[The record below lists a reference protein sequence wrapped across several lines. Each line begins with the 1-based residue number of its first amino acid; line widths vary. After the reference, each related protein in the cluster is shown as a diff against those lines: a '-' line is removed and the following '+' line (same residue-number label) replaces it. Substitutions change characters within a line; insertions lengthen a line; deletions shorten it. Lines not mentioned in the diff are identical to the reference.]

1 MHLVHLLWVSKRE
14 ELNRTNKIS
23 TFSFETFGIQLN
35 FTVNTSSHLNFI
47 TIQFRLYSPNL
58 KTNHASTTFSWQT
71 PLILAVRFLQNFF
84 FPKFFIIILYTK
96 LSVRINTTLEV
107 DVLKDIYYCFPGIDS
122 RYFDQY
128 DPPDDVTC
136 VDLDNNTIS
145 L

>member
-35 FTVNTSSHLNFI
+35 FTVNTSSHLNFV

-71 PLILAVRFLQNFF
+71 PLILAVRFLQIFF
-84 FPKFFIIILYTK
+84 FRNVLLFYTK

-107 DVLKDIYYCFPGIDS
+107 DVLKDIYYCFSGIDS

>member
-35 FTVNTSSHLNFI
+35 FTVNTGSHLNFI
-47 TIQFRLYSPNL
+47 TIQFRLFSPNL

-84 FPKFFIIILYTK
+84 FSEIFYYYTLHQIK
-96 LSVRINTTLEV
+96 CKNKYYIRGWCLERY
-107 DVLKDIYYCFPGIDS
+107 LLLFS
-122 RYFDQY
+122 RYWF
-128 DPPDDVTC
+128 
-136 VDLDNNTIS
+136 TILWS
-145 L
+145 VWSTWWCHLCWPR